1 MRGKFEREYTN
12 SVNRVVNE
20 LEFNA
25 GDVTSVLHEVE
36 FVRDIRLLYNGVRE
50 IRGLI
55 DLSRGVN
62 QTWKI

>member
-1 MRGKFEREYTN
+1 MRGKFAREYTN

-20 LEFNA
+20 LEFN
-25 GDVTSVLHEVE
+25 GGGVTSVIHEVE

-50 IRGLI
+50 IRRLI